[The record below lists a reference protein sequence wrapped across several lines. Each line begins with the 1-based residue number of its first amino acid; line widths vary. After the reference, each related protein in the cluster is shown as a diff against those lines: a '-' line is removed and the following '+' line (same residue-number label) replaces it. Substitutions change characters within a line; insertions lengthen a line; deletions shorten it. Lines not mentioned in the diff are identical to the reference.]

1 MWIPVY
7 VDMDDHWL
15 EGPAEYSDAYRV
27 GMSVV
32 HITGA
37 ATLLT

>member
-15 EGPAEYSDAYRV
+15 EGRVEYSDAYCV

-32 HITGA
+32 
-37 ATLLT
+37 LLALQLA